1 MTVPVPCAAL
11 PGRRSPPA
19 RWTHIYWPLALF
31 AGVLGFVVTGFAAPS
46 QRGNALIAATVVLAA
61 PELWCFAQKRTED
74 TLSDWVWNSVH
85 VTGTQPMSRW
95 TAEHFLLFGAYLVLA
110 AAVDR
115 YLFGQGLL
123 WFGVGVVMSVW
134 LCQHLF
140 FHWWAG

>member
-1 MTVPVPCAAL
+1 MAVA
-11 PGRRSPPA
+11 
-19 RWTHIYWPLALF
+19 
-31 AGVLGFVVTGFAAPS
+31 GFVVTSYAAPS
-46 QRGNALIAATVVLAA
+46 DRGDALIAGTVVLAV
-61 PELWCFAQKRTED
+61 PELWCFARKRTQD
-74 TLSDWVWNSVH
+74 TLSDWVWNTVH
-85 VTGTQPMSRW
+85 VTAALPMRRW

-110 AAVDR
+110 ADVDR